1 MSTVALNMEEN
12 LPKSEADLA
21 EVDALISKAYKA
33 LDSAQTKGLYHKN
46 MTSRK
51 KSQLAKARNDL
62 CIAAGL
68 YTP

>member
-1 MSTVALNMEEN
+1 MEEN

>member
-1 MSTVALNMEEN
+1 MEEN

-51 KSQLAKARNDL
+51 KSEKPGAWLE
-62 CIAAGL
+62 
-68 YTP
+68 